1 MNQKR
6 SEVNVI
12 IDRNE
17 RHDVSDRVLID
28 TIISGDYVLLMDDKQ
43 TIIKQ
48 GSVAI
53 NAGEII
59 AIGEEQAL
67 IAAYQAKE
75 VISGK
80 GKILMPGLINGHT
93 HSPMSLFRGL
103 ADDLPLMAWLNEH
116 IFPAEAA
123 VVDKEFVHCGSLLS
137 MAEMLLSGTTTFVD
151 MYFYPEVTAQ
161 LAKNVGVRT
170 LLGVTCID
178 FPSPGAS
185 GFDQSFGLAKDF
197 ISQWANKDP
206 LVKTSLISH
215 SPYTVSKKNLKAIVN
230 EALDREVSIHTHIAE
245 TEFEVVQS
253 LKTTGKT
260 PVQFLDAMGFF
271 EASVVAA
278 HMVHL
283 TDEDIAIAQSKNI
296 GAIHNPT
303 SNLKLA
309 SGFSPVQQ
317 LLDKGVNVGLGTDG
331 AASNNNLD
339 LWQEIHLATL
349 IHKGNERNPEAVNA
363 GQALA
368 MATNLGAKAIHME
381 EAIGSLKPGFR
392 ADMIQVDYT
401 GLIYQPMYNPVS
413 HLAYVF
419 GAEQVTL
426 TMVDGVVLMKD
437 RELLPAVFNDL
448 SGHIKDQQA
457 KVMHWM
463 NNRG

>member
-1 MNQKR
+1 M
-6 SEVNVI
+6 SEINVS

-17 RHDVSDRVLID
+17 QPDVSGKALLD
-28 TIISGDYVLLMDDKQ
+28 TIICGDYVLLMDDEN
-43 TIIKQ
+43 TIIEK
-48 GSVAI
+48 GAVAI
-53 NAGEII
+53 NAG
-59 AIGEEQAL
+59 AIVAVGEKQAL
-67 IAAYQAKE
+67 VDAYQAKE

-103 ADDLPLMAWLNEH
+103 ADDLPLMTWLNEH

-123 VVDKEFVHCGSLLS
+123 LVDKDFIHCGSLLGL
-137 MAEMLLSGTTTFVD
+137 AEMLLSGTTTFVD

-161 LAKNVGVRT
+161 LAQKAGVRC
-170 LLGVTCID
+170 LLGVPCID

-197 ISQWANKDP
+197 VSQWSNKDS
-206 LVKTSLISH
+206 LVKSAFVPH
-215 SPYTVSKKNLKAIVN
+215 SPYTVSEINLKAIAK
-230 EALDREVSIHTHIAE
+230 EAQAREVSIHTHIAE
-245 TEFEVVQS
+245 TEFEVAQS
-253 LKTTGKT
+253 LKATGKT

-271 EASVVAA
+271 DASVIAA

-317 LLDKGVNVGLGTDG
+317 LLNNGVNVGLGTDG

-339 LWQEIHLATL
+339 LWQEIHLAVL

-363 GQALA
+363 LQALA
-368 MATNLGAKAIHME
+368 MATSLGAKAIHME
-381 EAIGSLKPGFR
+381 ETMGSLQPGLR

-401 GLIYQPMYNPVS
+401 GLIFQPMYNPVS

-437 RELLPAVFNDL
+437 RELMPAVFNDL
-448 SGHIKDQQA
+448 LANIKDQQA